1 MKAIIFLTSILFLT
15 THVLLVAQTGP
26 GGVGQNNGSTSLK
39 IWYRTDFGVSTTGAS
54 IDAITNSAG
63 IAALDISETG
73 AQRPTLVTGAVNG
86 YNEISFSG
94 SNRLRTGLTLT
105 TTNFVNDQASSFVVC
120 RADNT
125 TQTSC
130 VYTTDPLVSSTRF
143 SNHIPWSNTV
153 YFDIGTCC
161 GTNARVQQGGL
172 TGLNNY
178 SVWSYDALAAT
189 GKQLYRNGILLQ
201 NVAGTS
207 TYNSHATHRFNI
219 GGNTSGSNGFAGDVT
234 EIIVFN
240 NKINTAQRIIIENY
254 LAAKYGLTLGANDIY
269 TQDNPG
275 NGNYDHD
282 VAGIGRV
289 NASNLHDDAQ
299 GTGIVRIVNPTNL
312 DNNEFLMWGHNN
324 GVQQA
329 IEIADVPFP
338 VQARFDRVWRVS
350 EVNSTS
356 TAVDVGNIDIRFDLT
371 GLGSVTASDLRLL
384 VDTDNDGFFNDETPI
399 SGATSLG
406 SNIYE
411 FSGVSAI
418 ANNLR
423 FTIGT
428 INSSQTPLPIELVY
442 FNVIPQNNRSVKLE
456 WQTASEIN
464 NDFFT
469 VERSLNGI
477 DWEIIAKVNGA
488 GNSNIM
494 LTYSIVDQTPYFGIS
509 YYRLKQTDFDG
520 QFEYS
525 SIKSVNFK
533 ITELNNVQIYPNPT
547 NNVFTVNGNPE
558 ELAEI
563 KITNALGQEVTNLI
577 YITHENGSTLLIDL
591 SNLSQG
597 LYYVKTRTTTNSVYK
612 K

>member
-1 MKAIIFLTSILFLT
+1 M
-15 THVLLVAQTGP
+15 
-26 GGVGQNNGSTSLK
+26 
-39 IWYRTDFGVSTTGAS
+39 
-54 IDAITNSAG
+54 
-63 IAALDISETG
+63 
-73 AQRPTLVTGAVNG
+73 
-86 YNEISFSG
+86 
-94 SNRLRTGLTLT
+94 
-105 TTNFVNDQASSFVVC
+105 
-120 RADNT
+120 
-125 TQTSC
+125 
-130 VYTTDPLVSSTRF
+130 
-143 SNHIPWSNTV
+143 

-356 TAVDVGNIDIRFDLT
+356 TAVDVGNIDVRFDLT

-423 FTIGT
+423 FTLGT
-428 INSSQTPLPIELVY
+428 INSSQT
-442 FNVIPQNNRSVKLE
+442 
-456 WQTASEIN
+456 
-464 NDFFT
+464 D
-469 VERSLNGI
+469 
-477 DWEIIAKVNGA
+477 
-488 GNSNIM
+488 
-494 LTYSIVDQTPYFGIS
+494 
-509 YYRLKQTDFDG
+509 
-520 QFEYS
+520 
-525 SIKSVNFK
+525 
-533 ITELNNVQIYPNPT
+533 
-547 NNVFTVNGNPE
+547 
-558 ELAEI
+558 
-563 KITNALGQEVTNLI
+563 
-577 YITHENGSTLLIDL
+577 
-591 SNLSQG
+591 
-597 LYYVKTRTTTNSVYK
+597 
-612 K
+612 

>member
-73 AQRPTLVTGAVNG
+73 AQRPTLVAGAVNG

-254 LAAKYGLTLGANDIY
+254 LAAKYGLTL
-269 TQDNPG
+269 
-275 NGNYDHD
+275 
-282 VAGIGRV
+282 
-289 NASNLHDDAQ
+289 
-299 GTGIVRIVNPTNL
+299 
-312 DNNEFLMWGHNN
+312 
-324 GVQQA
+324 
-329 IEIADVPFP
+329 
-338 VQARFDRVWRVS
+338 
-350 EVNSTS
+350 
-356 TAVDVGNIDIRFDLT
+356 
-371 GLGSVTASDLRLL
+371 
-384 VDTDNDGFFNDETPI
+384 
-399 SGATSLG
+399 
-406 SNIYE
+406 
-411 FSGVSAI
+411 
-418 ANNLR
+418 
-423 FTIGT
+423 
-428 INSSQTPLPIELVY
+428 
-442 FNVIPQNNRSVKLE
+442 
-456 WQTASEIN
+456 
-464 NDFFT
+464 
-469 VERSLNGI
+469 
-477 DWEIIAKVNGA
+477 
-488 GNSNIM
+488 
-494 LTYSIVDQTPYFGIS
+494 
-509 YYRLKQTDFDG
+509 
-520 QFEYS
+520 
-525 SIKSVNFK
+525 
-533 ITELNNVQIYPNPT
+533 
-547 NNVFTVNGNPE
+547 
-558 ELAEI
+558 
-563 KITNALGQEVTNLI
+563 
-577 YITHENGSTLLIDL
+577 
-591 SNLSQG
+591 
-597 LYYVKTRTTTNSVYK
+597 
-612 K
+612 

>member
-488 GNSNIM
+488 GNSNMM